1 MLLESE
7 SGSGLTG
14 AAKLSFVTP
23 TGRLLKLPNV
33 GVN

>member
-1 MLLESE
+1 MLLENE
-7 SGSGLTG
+7 GGSGLTG

-23 TGRLLKLPNV
+23 TGRLLKLSSV